1 MVLVWMEGVLVVVL
15 EGMIM
20 VIWLWLLLFFCG
32 FVTNSYAEVF
42 ALYLSLKA
50 CRDCGLFPDVIEFDS
65 KFLVVFE

>member
-1 MVLVWMEGVLVVVL
+1 
-15 EGMIM
+15 M

-65 KFLVVFE
+65 KFLVVFEYSL